1 MYSLYRFS
9 CIFQVIYLKILFNF
23 YKILW
28 LDAIYFL
35 FLDESEL
42 SAIIMTS
49 TDTQLIKD
57 EYIKDDFSVVVN
69 DVYLAKE
76 AYKNQIRQLWML
88 R

>member
-57 EYIKDDFSVVVN
+57 EYIRDDFSVVVN